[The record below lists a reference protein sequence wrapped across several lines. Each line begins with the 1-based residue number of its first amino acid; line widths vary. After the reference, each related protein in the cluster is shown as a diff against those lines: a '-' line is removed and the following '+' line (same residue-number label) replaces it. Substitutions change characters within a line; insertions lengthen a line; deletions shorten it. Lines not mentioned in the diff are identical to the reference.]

1 MNTEA
6 GQKVTVLTKIDMNKE
21 NIDIIY
27 VVFKHIE
34 HVWFG
39 KDMSDL
45 CQRQVESPLKG
56 NELFHEH
63 RTVHNMDFRFTA
75 AKWFQPSYL

>member
-1 MNTEA
+1 MFSIAMIYMSRTPESMNTEA

-34 HVWFG
+34 HV
-39 KDMSDL
+39 
-45 CQRQVESPLKG
+45 
-56 NELFHEH
+56 
-63 RTVHNMDFRFTA
+63 
-75 AKWFQPSYL
+75 

>member
-34 HVWFG
+34 HV
-39 KDMSDL
+39 
-45 CQRQVESPLKG
+45 
-56 NELFHEH
+56 
-63 RTVHNMDFRFTA
+63 
-75 AKWFQPSYL
+75 